1 MRFIFFNFRRPSCRY
16 SQLTMSI
23 TNRTAFMKDSHLL
36 SWSSLESFDS
46 DWCSVEKQQTFIGNL
61 NPSMPQWTLALRSVS
76 PLDAMRFFMKNDC
89 FPYLRNLNEIL
100 SSLEVCD
107 LRRKRNEKTKPPFR
121 GIKFKTTADF
131 SKSIHLFVDCFC
143 GRLMREISP
152 LVCDSSTNRHIHSAV
167 TMQPDVFQPLQAV
180 LTCFICIFHINLPCL
195 SDANFAL
202 LQQAFTSTVCSTV
215 QRLPAYRS
223 SRSEGFSTSPRAIQW
238 VQLAGHEGS
247 LISTGTGSVLKPY
260 SVCEATCLRRMSEL
274 PALRSY
280 VPRYQGDTTFNGK
293 RILFLDLSQFTQMFL
308 LRRFVSNVCSCP
320 LFGFVTRQVGY
331 LRMQDLLYK
340 HRCLSVMDCKIGQ
353 RTYTEDE
360 ATTEETAM
368 HCPRADMY
376 EKMVTL
382 DPDAPT
388 LDEHRVRSVSKL
400 RYMRWREAVS
410 STQLLGFRIEA
421 VMKFNT
427 PATRHFQLTRTWDQV
442 KAVLRDF
449 MQSRLVVCMAYLC
462 RLQRLRKTLES
473 SQFFAHHEFIGSS
486 LLFAHDTGR
495 WANVWMIDFG
505 KTLCLPTNIRLNHR
519 ETWQLGNHEDG
530 YLIGVDNLITLL
542 QELCDELAVLP
553 TSSRSV

>member
-1 MRFIFFNFRRPSCRY
+1 MTSGTPPAVAQIPRRLSYRY
-16 SQLTMSI
+16 CQLTMSI
-23 TNRTAFMKDSHLL
+23 TNRTAFMKDSHLF

-46 DWCSVEKQQTFIGNL
+46 DWCSVEKQQAFTGNL
-61 NPSMPQWTLALRSVS
+61 NPSIPQWTLALRSVS
-76 PLDAMRFFMKNDC
+76 PLDAMRVFLKNDC

-107 LRRKRNEKTKPPFR
+107 LRRQRNEKTKHSFR

-131 SKSIHLFVDCFC
+131 SKSIYLLVDSFC
-143 GRLMREISP
+143 GGLMREISP
-152 LVCDSSTNRHIHSAV
+152 IMRDSSTSRHIHSAV
-167 TMQPDVFQPLQAV
+167 SIQPDVFQPLQV
-180 LTCFICIFHINLPCL
+180 
-195 SDANFAL
+195 
-202 LQQAFTSTVCSTV
+202 FTSKMCSTA

-223 SRSEGFSTSPRAIQW
+223 NRSEEFSASPRAIQW

-260 SVCEATCLRRMSEL
+260 SVCEATCLRQMSEL

-280 VPRYQGDTTFNGK
+280 VPQYQGDTTFNGK
-293 RILFLDLSQFTQMFL
+293 R
-308 LRRFVSNVCSCP
+308 
-320 LFGFVTRQVGY
+320 Y

-340 HRCLSVMDCKIGQ
+340 RRCLSVMDCKIGQ

-368 HCPRADMY
+368 HCLRADMY

-410 STQLLGFRIEA
+410 STQLLGFRVEA

-427 PATRHFQLTRTWDQV
+427 PATRHFQLTRTWNQV

-473 SQFFAHHEFIGSS
+473 SEFFAHHEFIGSS

-505 KTLCLPTNIRLNHR
+505 KTLCLPTSFRLNHR

-553 TSSRSV
+553 TSSRPV

>member
-1 MRFIFFNFRRPSCRY
+1 
-16 SQLTMSI
+16 MSI
-23 TNRTAFMKDSHLL
+23 TNRTAFMKNSHLF
-36 SWSSLESFDS
+36 SWNSLESFDS
-46 DWCSVEKQQTFIGNL
+46 DSCCVEKQQTFIDNS
-61 NPSMPQWTLALRSVS
+61 NPSMSQWTLAIRSVS
-76 PLDAMRFFMKNDC
+76 PLDAVRVLLKNDC

-107 LRRKRNEKTKPPFR
+107 LKQKKNEKTKPPSG
-121 GIKFKTTADF
+121 GIRIKTTADF
-131 SKSIHLFVDCFC
+131 SKSIHVLMDCFC

-152 LVCDSSTNRHIHSAV
+152 LMRDNSTTRHMHSAV
-167 TMQPDVFQPLQAV
+167 SVKPDVFLPLEV
-180 LTCFICIFHINLPCL
+180 
-195 SDANFAL
+195 
-202 LQQAFTSTVCSTV
+202 FTSKIYSTA
-215 QRLPAYRS
+215 QRLSAYRS
-223 SRSEGFSTSPRAIQW
+223 NRSEEFSISPRAIQW

-260 SVCEATCLRRMSEL
+260 SVCEATCLKRMSEL

-280 VPRYQGDTTFNGK
+280 VPQYQGDTMFNGK
-293 RILFLDLSQFTQMFL
+293 R
-308 LRRFVSNVCSCP
+308 
-320 LFGFVTRQVGY
+320 Y

-340 HRCLSVMDCKIGQ
+340 RRFLSVMDCKIGQ

-360 ATTEETAM
+360 ATIEETAM
-368 HCPRADMY
+368 HRPRADMY
-376 EKMVTL
+376 EKMVAL

-427 PATRHFQLTRTWDQV
+427 PATRHFQLIRTWDQV

-449 MQSRLVVCMAYLC
+449 VQSRLVVCLTYLC

-473 SQFFAHHEFIGSS
+473 SHFFAHHEFIGSS

-505 KTLCLPTNIRLNHR
+505 KTLCLPASFRLDHR
-519 ETWQLGNHEDG
+519 ENWQLGNHEDG
-530 YLIGVDNLITLL
+530 YLIGLDNLINLF
-542 QELCDELAVLP
+542 QELSDELAVLP
-553 TSSRSV
+553 TSSRPV